1 MSARKSSHCTIF
13 LIVSSGSPLAL
24 IASSLRSI
32 SKKPFC
38 PMTRSL
44 HPPMTACAHRV
55 RFVGTWRE
63 EFFEVPICHSAQLK
77 SDVQDLRLAPYGKR
91 ESTFLKN
98 LQHRRII
105 RKDFSDQFPEPGAK
119 GDRSEMMHERR
130 ADTLRLILID
140 DSESY
145 LRLPRLHEDVTPT
158 PRDHG
163 PAAFLHYRSQRDVIV
178 EVDIQEKVNLRL
190 REAASHS
197 EETAIKGLP
206 AAAIDGCDEVGP
218 VVRSESAD
226 FDPPSIAQRLEYRIV
241 GWFQHDR
248 HVFNEPCRW
257 LRAQWRRV
265 RARAA
270 TASSTDRGRAQR
282 PLLPLLENKL
292 PIYPSQTTFQPPG

>member
-1 MSARKSSHCTIF
+1 MSARKSSHRTII
-13 LIVSSGSPLAL
+13 LIVSSGSPMAL
-24 IASSLRSI
+24 IASSLRST

-91 ESTFLKN
+91 ESTFLKI
-98 LQHRRII
+98 LQHRTVI
-105 RKDFSDQFPEPGAK
+105 RKDFSDQFPERGAK
-119 GDRSEMMHERR
+119 GDRREMMHERR

-163 PAAFLHYRSQRDVIV
+163 PAAFLHYRNRRDVNHDF
-178 EVDIQEKVNLRL
+178 DIQEKVNLRL

-197 EETAIKGLP
+197 EETAIKELP
-206 AAAIDGCDEVGP
+206 DPAIAGQDDDRS
-218 VVRSESAD
+218 VVNYQDAD
-226 FDPPSIAQRLEYRIV
+226 FNPP
-241 GWFQHDR
+241 
-248 HVFNEPCRW
+248 
-257 LRAQWRRV
+257 
-265 RARAA
+265 
-270 TASSTDRGRAQR
+270 
-282 PLLPLLENKL
+282 
-292 PIYPSQTTFQPPG
+292 